1 MNIIEGTVVVI
12 DRIEDGIVTV
22 EMEDGSIEHWEK
34 EKIPEGIK
42 EGYVLCY
49 QKGQWVIDL
58 VAYEKRKR
66 EMEEMLRDFF
76 D

>member
-1 MNIIEGTVVVI
+1 MNIAEGTMAVI

-22 EMEDGSIEHWEK
+22 ELEDETIVHWEK
-34 EKIPEGIK
+34 EEMPEGIK

-49 QKGQWVIDL
+49 QKGQWVIDMA
-58 VAYEKRKR
+58 AYEKRKR
-66 EMEEMLRDFF
+66 EIEEMLFDFF

>member
-1 MNIIEGTVVVI
+1 MNVTEGTVVVI

-22 EMEDGSIEHWEK
+22 EMEDETIEHWKK
-34 EKIPEGIK
+34 EGMPEGIK

-49 QKGQWVIDL
+49 QKGQWVIDMD
-58 VAYEKRKR
+58 AYEKRKR
-66 EMEEMLRDFF
+66 EIEEMLRDFF

>member
-1 MNIIEGTVVVI
+1 MKITEGTVVVI

-22 EMEDGSIEHWEK
+22 EMEDETIEHWKRE
-34 EKIPEGIK
+34 EMPEGIK

-49 QKGQWVIDL
+49 HNGQWVIDM

-66 EMEEMLRDFF
+66 EMEELLSGFF